1 MKNKN
6 TATIRRFATT
16 TGAALAAVA
25 LLAACT
31 TEEGSGDTVSQPPID
46 TPSATVTDSG
56 AADTTESTDSTD
68 QASAA
73 ASDDAGNGDAAA
85 QGDDPVFGV
94 IDAVLAEYADG
105 IIVDIDREDRGDRY
119 DIDVVVGNEIIEL
132 EVTVDGEIREDEREG
147 DDDDIREAQQATV
160 TAADAIREALNQ
172 HEGSVLDEAQLDE
185 DDDRLVWDIDLDD
198 ENGNDLAELEIPAN

>member
-1 MKNKN
+1 MN
-6 TATIRRFATT
+6 TENTTTIRRIATT
-16 TGAALAAVA
+16 TGAALAAIA

-46 TPSATVTDSG
+46 TPSASATDAG
-56 AADTTESTDSTD
+56 AEETTESTETADE
-68 QASAA
+68 AA
-73 ASDDAGNGDAAA
+73 DTASDDAGDDAGA
-85 QGDDPVFGV
+85 QGDDPVFAV

-119 DIDVVVGNEIIEL
+119 DIDVVVGNEIVEL

-172 HEGSVLDEAQLDE
+172 HEGSMLDEAQLDE

-198 ENGNDLAELEIPAN
+198 QDGRDLAELTIPAN